1 MQEIVFDIDRLRSI
15 AAEQHGFVTTSQAE
29 AEGVTRHSLSM
40 LAKRGRIERV
50 SYGVYRVPLFA
61 PTGLER
67 FALALLWTGCPE
79 AVLSHETALDAYGVC
94 DVEPTAIH
102 VTTKRRVRRSGGD
115 GYALHRQDLEESQI
129 GWWEE
134 MPIVKLATAVE
145 QCIEWGTPTHLVLQ
159 AIENGERRGM
169 LGKED
174 AERLRKMA
182 GNRA

>member
-1 MQEIVFDIDRLRSI
+1 MQEIVFDIDVLRGI
-15 AAEQHGFVTTSQAE
+15 AAGQHGFVTTSQAE
-29 AEGVTRHSLSM
+29 AEGVTKHSLSM

-50 SYGVYRVPLFA
+50 AHGVYRVPLFA

-79 AVLSHETALDAYGVC
+79 AALSHETALEAYGVC
-94 DVEPTAIH
+94 DVNPTEIH

-115 GYALHRQDLEESQI
+115 GYAIHCQDLEGSQV

-134 MPIVKLATAVE
+134 MPIVKLDTAIE
-145 QCIEWGTPTHLVLQ
+145 QCIRGGTPTYLVLQ
-159 AIENGERRGM
+159 AIENGERRGL
-169 LGKED
+169 LGGED

-182 GNRA
+182 GERG

>member
-1 MQEIVFDIDRLRSI
+1 MQEIVFDIDALRGI
-15 AAEQHGFVTTSQAE
+15 AAEQYGFVTTSQAE
-29 AEGVTRHSLSM
+29 AAGVTRHSLSM

-50 SYGVYRVPLFA
+50 VHGVYRVPQFA

-94 DVEPTAIH
+94 DVNPTEIH
-102 VTTKRRVRRSGGD
+102 VTTNRRIRRSGGD
-115 GYALHRQDLEESQI
+115 GYALHRQDLEKSQI

-134 MPIVKLATAVE
+134 MPIVKLDTAIE
-145 QCIEWGTPTHLVLQ
+145 QCIEGGTPTYLILQ

-169 LGKED
+169 LGGED
-174 AERLRKMA
+174 AERLRKMVEDR
-182 GNRA
+182 G

>member
-1 MQEIVFDIDRLRSI
+1 MHEVIFDIDKLRSI

-29 AEGVTRHSLSM
+29 AEGVTKHSLSM
-40 LAKRGRIERV
+40 LTKRGRIERV
-50 SYGVYRVPLFA
+50 AHGVYRIPLFS

-94 DVEPTAIH
+94 DVDPTEIH

-115 GYALHRQDLEESQI
+115 GYALHRQNLEKHQI

-134 MPIVKLATAVE
+134 LPIVKLNTAIE
-145 QCIEWGTPTHLVLQ
+145 QCIEWGTPSYLISQ
-159 AIENGERRGM
+159 AIDNGKRQGM
-169 LGKED
+169 LGEAD
-174 AERLRKMA
+174 VERLRQMLEERK
-182 GNRA
+182 